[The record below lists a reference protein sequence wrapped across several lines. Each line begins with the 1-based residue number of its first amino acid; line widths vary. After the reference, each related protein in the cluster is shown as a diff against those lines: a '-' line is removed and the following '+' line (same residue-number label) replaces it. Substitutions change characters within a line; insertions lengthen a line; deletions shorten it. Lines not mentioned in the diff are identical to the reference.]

1 MEAPKKRL
9 QILLLEKQ
17 RLTLE
22 LARLKKLN
30 ETGENESSAKDP
42 KSAVFVLQEEVNG
55 TKDALASIL
64 EDLSAGRKELV
75 REKDLLAETKIIES
89 SLRQTVKTLESKGS
103 EVQHL
108 SLLDEKRE
116 ELSRVRKLTSKGMKR
131 LLQFLDKYHPP
142 ITVLNGDHPPTSKR
156 SRGHSQS
163 TRSTTFSLKDIIED
177 LMNLSVSN
185 PDQPY
190 LTLESGEFHEPH
202 IHLLLMAGIITYHP
216 TNSTQIKLVGFHS

>member
-131 LLQFLDKYHPP
+131 LLQFLNKYHPP
-142 ITVLNGDHPPTSKR
+142 ITVLNGDHPPTS
-156 SRGHSQS
+156 
-163 TRSTTFSLKDIIED
+163 D